1 VAIFKR
7 REKRNLAKW
16 LNYLDSLGSA
26 ESASGV
32 AVNEDSAMTAA
43 SVVACLRVLS
53 TTMAMLPLPVY
64 RRLQTGGKERAYDHP
79 LYTILHDSP
88 NNYQT
93 AYEFRQQMMMHLL
106 LYGNHYSLM
115 DFDPQIGI
123 IRGLI
128 PFPEPARMEVALF
141 GTEPRYQYT
150 RQDGSKLVFTQNEVL
165 HFRGMSS
172 NGLMGVNLMDTGRDQ
187 IGLALALQAFAGRFF
202 KNGANIGGVL
212 EHPGTL
218 SADAQNRL
226 RAGWEK
232 AYSGVTNAHKVAILE
247 EGMKYTRMG
256 ATPEEAQALE
266 SRKFQTLEVARI
278 FGVPPHMIGDLER
291 ATFSNIE
298 HQGIEFVTYCLS
310 PWCKLIEQRIWKQL
324 LNDVEKQS
332 MFAEFNVS
340 ALMRGDY
347 KSRQEGLAIQRQ
359 NGIINAD
366 EWREL
371 ESFNPIGGTD
381 GTTYMVIGNMM
392 PVGQKK
398 DEPPKADPE
407 DDKDEKDDKED
418 PKDRAFNIL
427 LADAVTRICK
437 REATDLQRKDFDI
450 VRHEEYV
457 RTVMEPIYKA
467 FAMDGLDDFV
477 RSHCDAIM
485 AGRSNRGT

>member
-1 VAIFKR
+1 MAIFKR
-7 REKRNLAKW
+7 REKRNLTKW
-16 LNYLDSLGSA
+16 FNYLDALGGT

-64 RRLQTGGKERAYDHP
+64 RRIPTGGKDRAYDHP

-115 DFDPQIGI
+115 DHDQETGA

-128 PFPEPARMEVALF
+128 PFPEPARMEVALY
-141 GTEPRYQYT
+141 GTEAAYQYT
-150 RQDGSKLVFTQNEVL
+150 RRDGTKQTFTQNEVL

-187 IGLALALQAFAGRFF
+187 IGLALALQTFAGRFF
-202 KNGANIGGVL
+202 KNGASLGGVL

-218 SADAQNRL
+218 SADAQKRL
-226 RAGWEK
+226 REGWER
-232 AYSGVTNAHKVAILE
+232 AYSGVSNAHKVAILE
-247 EGMKYTRMG
+247 EGLKYTRMG

-298 HQGIEFVTYCLS
+298 HQGIEFVTFCIA

-324 LNDVEKQS
+324 LNDIEKQS
-332 MFAEFNVS
+332 MFAEFTVA

-347 KSRQEGLAIQRQ
+347 KSRQEGLNIMRQ
-359 NGIINAD
+359 NGVINAN

-371 ESFNPIGGTD
+371 ESFNPIPTEEGTL
-381 GTTYMVIGNMM
+381 YLVNGNMTK
-392 PVGQKK
+392 PGAP
-398 DEPPKADPE
+398 PPK
-407 DDKDEKDDKED
+407 DDTEVEPKDDESKDDK
-418 PKDRAFNIL
+418 KSDRAFNVL

-437 REATDLQRKDFDI
+437 REMADLQKKDFDI

-467 FAMDGLDDFV
+467 FAMDGLDEFV